1 MSKKKKSNPLRV
13 ARIVLATLFF
23 LAITLLMLGVSDVL
37 PHYLGWTARLQF
49 MPAVL
54 ALNVGAFIVVLL
66 LTVLLGRVYCSV
78 ICPLGVLQDS
88 ISWLGRKQKKN
99 RYSYSPAKNWLRYG
113 VLLLFIIALV
123 AGASAL
129 ASLIEPYSAYGRMV
143 STVSHPKS
151 WIPAV
156 VAVVTLAVIAV
167 LAWRNGRTWC
177 NTLCPVGSILGL
189 LSRFSVLKPV
199 IDESKCNGCSKCSKN
214 CRAACINYK
223 AHTIDYSR
231 CVDCMDC
238 IGQCNQHAISYKF
251 ALVGKNKPAPVKSK
265 PAPVKSKPAPVKS
278 NPAPAEKKSVQAE
291 NNAAPVDNKPSSA
304 EAPANDAGVDASRR
318 AFVVGAALAVGAGIV
333 KAQEMKVDG
342 GLAEII
348 DKEVP
353 KRQTRITPPGS
364 GSARNMYQHCTA
376 CQLCVSNCPN
386 HVLRPSTDLAHFMQP
401 ESSFEKGYCRPECT
415 ICSEVCPAGAIKPI
429 SVEEKAST
437 QVGHAVWIRENCV
450 VLTDEVTCGNCE
462 RHCPTGAIQMVRL
475 DGTKPERRRNE
486 NRRWGDSGN
495 NNERLIP
502 VIDEERCIGC
512 GACENLCPARSFS
525 AIYVEGHQVH
535 KTI

>member
-1 MSKKKKSNPLRV
+1 MPKKKKSNPLKVTRV
-13 ARIVLATLFF
+13 VLGTLFF

-54 ALNVGAFIVVLL
+54 ALNVGSFIVVLL
-66 LTVLLGRVYCSV
+66 LTILLGRVYCSV

-88 ISWLGRKQKKN
+88 ISWLGRRQKKN

-113 VLLLFIIALV
+113 VLLLFIVALV
-123 AGASAL
+123 AGAAAL
-129 ASLIEPYSAYGRMV
+129 AALIEPYSAYGRMV
-143 STVSHPKS
+143 SSVSHPKS

-156 VAVVTLAVIAV
+156 VAAVTLAVIAV

-177 NTLCPVGSILGL
+177 NTICPVGSLLGL
-189 LSRFSVLKPV
+189 LSRFSVFKPV
-199 IDESKCNGCSKCSKN
+199 IDTTKCNGCMKCSKN
-214 CRAACINYK
+214 CKAACIDSK
-223 AHTIDYSR
+223 AHSIDYSR
-231 CVDCMDC
+231 CVVCMDC
-238 IGQCNQHAISYKF
+238 LEQCNQHAISYKL
-251 ALVGKNKPAPVKSK
+251 ALVKQPKPANEK
-265 PAPVKSKPAPVKS
+265 PAAATSKSSSK
-278 NPAPAEKKSVQAE
+278 
-291 NNAAPVDNKPSSA
+291 AAKTD
-304 EAPANDAGVDASRR
+304 EGRR
-318 AFVVGAALAVGAGIV
+318 AFVVGAALAVGAGV
-333 KAQEMKVDG
+333 LKAQETKMDG
-342 GLAEII
+342 GLADII

-364 GSARNMYQHCTA
+364 QSAQNMYQHCTA

-386 HVLRPSTDLAHFMQP
+386 NVLRPSTDLAHFMQP
-401 ESSFEKGYCRPECT
+401 ESSYEKGYCRPECT
-415 ICSEVCPAGAIKPI
+415 VCSDVCPVGAIKPI

-450 VLTDEVTCGNCE
+450 VLTDEVACGNCE

-475 DGTKPERRRNE
+475 DGSKPE
-486 NRRWGDSGN
+486 NRRSEGSRWGGTQN
-495 NNERLIP
+495 APERLIP

-512 GACENLCPARSFS
+512 GACENLCPARPFS

-535 KTI
+535 KTV

>member
-1 MSKKKKSNPLRV
+1 MPKKKKSNPLKVTRV
-13 ARIVLATLFF
+13 VLGTLFF

-66 LTVLLGRVYCSV
+66 LTILLGRVYCSV

-88 ISWLGRKQKKN
+88 ISWLGRRQKKN

-113 VLLLFIIALV
+113 VLLLFIVALV
-123 AGASAL
+123 AGAAAL
-129 ASLIEPYSAYGRMV
+129 AALIEPYSAYGRMV
-143 STVSHPKS
+143 SSVSHPKS

-156 VAVVTLAVIAV
+156 VAAVTLAVIAV

-177 NTLCPVGSILGL
+177 NAICPVGSLLGL
-189 LSRFSVLKPV
+189 LSRFSVFKPV
-199 IDESKCNGCSKCSKN
+199 IDTTKCNGCMKCSKN
-214 CRAACINYK
+214 CKAACIDSK
-223 AHTIDYSR
+223 AHVIDYSR
-231 CVDCMDC
+231 CVVCMDC
-238 IGQCNQHAISYKF
+238 LEQCNQHAISYKL
-251 ALVGKNKPAPVKSK
+251 ALVKQPKPANEK
-265 PAPVKSKPAPVKS
+265 PAAAASKT
-278 NPAPAEKKSVQAE
+278 
-291 NNAAPVDNKPSSA
+291 SSKAA
-304 EAPANDAGVDASRR
+304 EADEGRR
-318 AFVVGAALAVGAGIV
+318 AFVVGAALAVGAGV
-333 KAQEMKVDG
+333 LKAQETKMDG
-342 GLAEII
+342 GLADII

-364 GSARNMYQHCTA
+364 QSAQNMYQHCTA

-450 VLTDEVTCGNCE
+450 VITDEVTCGNCE

-512 GACENLCPARSFS
+512 GACENLCPARPFS